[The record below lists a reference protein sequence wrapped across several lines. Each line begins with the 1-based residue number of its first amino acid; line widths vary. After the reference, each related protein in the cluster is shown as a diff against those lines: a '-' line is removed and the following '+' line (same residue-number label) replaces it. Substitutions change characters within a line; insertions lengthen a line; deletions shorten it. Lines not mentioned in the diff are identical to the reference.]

1 MLQLRRLRPFHVLSV
16 LAGLAL
22 LVGCAAPAAS
32 PGAAPAAGDTTSA
45 EAPADTAS
53 TGSTSDL
60 PAEPG
65 RGTDGTLTILYWQA
79 VSIVNPYLSTGTKDY
94 LAGSFVLEPLV
105 EYNPEGELRPVL
117 VTEVPTVENGG
128 ISEDLTSVTYTLLD
142 GVVWSDGTPLTAA
155 DVVFTWQYCTEP
167 ATGCSSLGAFEGVTN
182 VEAVDDQTVVI
193 TFSQPTPFPY
203 NAFGG
208 YLAPVLQ
215 AAQFADCVGAVAQ
228 TCAEQ
233 NAKPIGTGPYVV
245 SEFLANDTV
254 VYTLNENYRVENKP
268 HFAEVIVKG
277 GGDAPS
283 AARAVLETNEADY
296 AWNVQVEPA
305 ILNEMAAA
313 GLGSVSA
320 GFAANVERIVINF
333 TNPDPSLGE
342 LRSEWTMD
350 DPNPHP
356 FLSDPLVRQALSMA
370 IDRTVVSDQL
380 YGAAGRPT
388 CNILAGPPAVVSTTF
403 DDCLTQDL
411 EGAAALLEEAGW
423 VDSNGDGVREKDG
436 VELRILF
443 QTSTNA
449 VRQKTQALVQQW
461 WQEIGV
467 ATELKNIDAAV
478 FFGADVASPDTLGK
492 FYADVQM
499 YTNGPSSPDPQ
510 SFLSSWRCNE
520 GANIAS
526 TANNWLSDNVN
537 RWCSP
542 EFDALHD
549 QLIASVDPEERA
561 ALAKELNDLLIGEN
575 VILPLVFRSSP
586 SAVSNSI
593 DIGGDVNGWDSEHWN
608 QEDWYRVRN

>member
-1 MLQLRRLRPFHVLSV
+1 
-16 LAGLAL
+16 
-22 LVGCAAPAAS
+22 
-32 PGAAPAAGDTTSA
+32 
-45 EAPADTAS
+45 
-53 TGSTSDL
+53 L

-277 GGDAPS
+277 GNQRS
-283 AARAVLETNEADY
+283 RLCLEC
-296 AWNVQVEPA
+296 P
-305 ILNEMAAA
+305 
-313 GLGSVSA
+313 G
-320 GFAANVERIVINF
+320 
-333 TNPDPSLGE
+333 
-342 LRSEWTMD
+342 
-350 DPNPHP
+350 
-356 FLSDPLVRQALSMA
+356 
-370 IDRTVVSDQL
+370 
-380 YGAAGRPT
+380 
-388 CNILAGPPAVVSTTF
+388 
-403 DDCLTQDL
+403 
-411 EGAAALLEEAGW
+411 
-423 VDSNGDGVREKDG
+423 
-436 VELRILF
+436 
-443 QTSTNA
+443 
-449 VRQKTQALVQQW
+449 
-461 WQEIGV
+461 
-467 ATELKNIDAAV
+467 
-478 FFGADVASPDTLGK
+478 
-492 FYADVQM
+492 
-499 YTNGPSSPDPQ
+499 
-510 SFLSSWRCNE
+510 
-520 GANIAS
+520 
-526 TANNWLSDNVN
+526 
-537 RWCSP
+537 
-542 EFDALHD
+542 
-549 QLIASVDPEERA
+549 
-561 ALAKELNDLLIGEN
+561 
-575 VILPLVFRSSP
+575 
-586 SAVSNSI
+586 
-593 DIGGDVNGWDSEHWN
+593 
-608 QEDWYRVRN
+608 

>member
-1 MLQLRRLRPFHVLSV
+1 MMKLRKLRPFQLLSV

-22 LVGCAAPAAS
+22 LVGCAAPTVA
-32 PGAAPAAGDTTSA
+32 PGAAPAEDAAAPA
-45 EAPADTAS
+45 EAPAETADT
-53 TGSTSDL
+53 GDL

-105 EYNPEGELRPVL
+105 EYDPDGVLRPVL

-142 GVVWSDGTPLTAA
+142 GVLWSDGTPLTAA
-155 DVVFTWQYCTEP
+155 DAVFTWQYCTDP
-167 ATGCSSLGAFEGVTN
+167 ATGCASLGAYEGVSN
-182 VEAVDDQTVVI
+182 VEAVDDQTIVI
-193 TFSQPTPFPY
+193 TFDQATPFPY
-203 NAFGG
+203 NVFGG
-208 YLAPVLQ
+208 YLAPILQ
-215 AAQFADCVGAVAQ
+215 AAQFADCVGAAAQ

-233 NAKPIGTGPYVV
+233 NSKPIGTGPYVV

-254 VYTLNENYRVENKP
+254 VYTINETYRVENKP

-313 GLGSVSA
+313 GLGTISA
-320 GFAANVERIVINF
+320 GYAANVERIVVNF
-333 TNPDPSLGE
+333 TNPDPALGD
-342 LRSEWTMD
+342 LRSEWTVD

-356 FLSDPLVRQALSMA
+356 FLSDPAVRQALSLA
-370 IDRTVVSDQL
+370 IDRTIVSDQL
-380 YGAAGRPT
+380 YGAAGQPT
-388 CNILAGPPAVVSTTF
+388 CNILAGPPAMVSTTF
-403 DDCLTQDL
+403 DGCLTQDI
-411 EGAAALLEEAGW
+411 EGAIALLEEAGW

-436 VELRILF
+436 VELRILY

-478 FFGADVASPDTLGK
+478 FFGSDPASPDTLGK
-492 FYADVQM
+492 FYADIQM

-510 SFLSSWRCNE
+510 SFFSSWRCND
-520 GANIAS
+520 GANIAAR
-526 TANNWLSDNVN
+526 ANNWLAENVN

-549 QLIASVDPEERA
+549 QLIEAVDPAERET
-561 ALAKELNDLLIGEN
+561 LSKQLNDLLIENN

-593 DIGGDVNGWDSEHWN
+593 DIGGEVNGWDSEHWN
-608 QEDWYRVRN
+608 QEDWFRVR